1 MQDYRAY
8 REDLLI
14 LFVGHAQ
21 ERHPELDKIPHVEY
35 RGGPALNR
43 RTILMGLGAAATLPM
58 GAWAASSAALAS
70 RTFAI
75 PAISRHYLECGPAEG
90 PLMVF
95 LHGWPELSLIWRAQ
109 MEAFASGGWRC
120 IAPDMRGYGGS
131 SAPAGI
137 DAYTNEQIVRT
148 WRNCMT
154 ISGGE
159 PAIWVGHDWG
169 SVIAGSLVAHEPAR
183 SRGLVLISVP
193 YFPDANAL
201 PTLVPLID
209 RTIYPADMYPDGQ
222 WDYYRYYT
230 THFEAAVSD
239 LDADKA
245 ASLASIYR
253 SGDPTSI
260 GKPSANALV
269 TQKGRTLRRCASCAA
284 DYARSSALASGGF
297 RRSGRGLR
305 CPWLSPAMRVVFERR
320 GQHCLCPQRAERWP
334 DFAARAVR
342 EWRVRPDQH
351 HQRQPLRR
359 ADARG
364 LRRLDDGKPARSALA
379 AARAQAGTC
388 PSNPGVAPGQEPVG
402 SATVRMET

>member
-1 MQDYRAY
+1 
-8 REDLLI
+8 
-14 LFVGHAQ
+14 
-21 ERHPELDKIPHVEY
+21 
-35 RGGPALNR
+35 
-43 RTILMGLGAAATLPM
+43 MGLGAAATLPM

-70 RTFAI
+70 RTFATPRHI
-75 PAISRHYLECGPAEG
+75 THYLECGPAEG

-137 DAYTNEQIVRT
+137 DAYTNEQIVRD
-148 WRNCMT
+148 MAELHDHL
-154 ISGGE
+154 GGE

-269 TQKGRTLRRCASCAA
+269 TQKGGRFGDAHRAPPTTPDPALWPAA
-284 DYARSSALASGGF
+284 DFGALVEAFDAHGFRPPCAWYLNDAANIAYARSAPNGGEISLPVLF
-297 RRSGRGLR
+297 VNGEYDQINTIKGNRYGEPMRAACADLTIANLLGAH
-305 CPWLSPAMRVVFERR
+305 WLPLERKR
-320 GQHCLCPQRAERWP
+320 ELVQAIRAWLQ
-334 DFAARAVR
+334 ARNLSAVR
-342 EWRVRPDQH
+342 P
-351 HQRQPLRR
+351 
-359 ADARG
+359 
-364 LRRLDDGKPARSALA
+364 
-379 AARAQAGTC
+379 
-388 PSNPGVAPGQEPVG
+388 
-402 SATVRMET
+402 